1 MALIRKTHRT
11 TQEALKSLLLKLSQ
25 QHRLKPTLKW
35 PRDFTFETSA
45 LGTTVR
51 GEILEHELVVEISGL
66 FAKRAAQE
74 LHERWERLELQGI
87 V

>member
-11 TQEALKSLLLKLSQ
+11 SKEALKALLLRLSQ
-25 QHRLKPTLKW
+25 QHRLKPVLKW
-35 PRDFTFETSA
+35 QDFSFETSA

-51 GEILEHELVVEISGL
+51 GEILENEFVVEISGF

-74 LHERWERLELQGI
+74 LHERWERLEVEGI

>member
-11 TQEALKSLLLKLSQ
+11 TREALKALLLKLSQ

-35 PRDFTFETSA
+35 QHDFAFETSA

-51 GEILEHELVVEISGL
+51 GEILENEFVVEISGL

-74 LHERWERLELQGI
+74 LHERWKRLELQGI

>member
-11 TQEALKSLLLKLSQ
+11 SQEALKALLLTSCQ

-35 PRDFTFETSA
+35 PRDFAFETSA

-66 FAKRAAQE
+66 FAKRAMQE

>member
-1 MALIRKTHRT
+1 MAQIRKTHRT
-11 TQEALKSLLLKLSQ
+11 SKEALKALLLRLSQ
-25 QHRLKPTLKW
+25 QHRLKPVLKW
-35 PRDFTFETSA
+35 QDFAFETSA

-51 GEILEHELVVEISGL
+51 GEILENEFVVEISGF

-74 LHERWERLELQGI
+74 LHERWERLEIEGI